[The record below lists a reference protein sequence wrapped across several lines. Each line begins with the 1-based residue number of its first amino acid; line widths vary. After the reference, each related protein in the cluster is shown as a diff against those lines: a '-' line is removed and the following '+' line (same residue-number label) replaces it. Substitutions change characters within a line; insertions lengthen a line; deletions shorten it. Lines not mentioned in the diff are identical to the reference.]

1 MIQVDLSDFTADELA
16 RLRKE
21 RQDAHE
27 AELTKFNDRKREH
40 QAQVD
45 SRQREYEDAWASRR
59 YLRVVMLWCRL
70 MLEPS
75 PPVLPAPAI
84 SATTERERILEA
96 GAAGQRVVIDRLAAR
111 LDDRWVALSGY
122 LNFKGEVDIVLLGP
136 GGIVCI
142 EVKTLNA
149 EVTVDGDEWRRQFR
163 GRNGHAIGAQ
173 TLVVDQGGR
182 SPGRQVNEPADHLHQ
197 WLQRHGI
204 DLTIRR
210 WVVLAHANSRIGPV
224 RNLTVD
230 AVLRADELDVER
242 LLGMP
247 HAVPLAPEAVGRVR
261 QLVERDHEHHTQ
273 RRTAAAKSG
282 TKRTAVEAQEAGDWA
297 AVAEREPATR
307 ESKRI
312 APTLEV
318 DQGSEAAASLHRR
331 RVAQLAVRARRL
343 VETSG
348 QDEVEAEKLRKAI
361 AHDLLVR
368 SEPTETP
375 DLLEEL
381 KYEPAAEL
389 VLRVIDEVR
398 QVFELDERC
407 LLAFAIPVGIRLRR
421 FGSRPVERSVATGES
436 LGFLSHRLRGHLG
449 VQRMVFDNR
458 LYSLT
463 DLATVRSKDWLRYLS
478 DLEAN
483 ADDALPVVQPMTVK
497 GRPDASREMTCLLGV
512 ASCDPAVAQQARDW
526 TRIHLNRIHHEE
538 TEKALMSLK
547 PHQWVPGMME
557 ELSSCGLWML
567 PHGLRAGAD
576 AAVRLATGLQVGSP
590 KATFSI
596 ASHLGWK

>member
-21 RQDAHE
+21 RQDAYE
-27 AELTKFNDRKREH
+27 VELTKFNDREREH

-45 SRQREYEDAWASRR
+45 RRQREYEDAWASRR
-59 YLRVVMLWCRL
+59 YLKAVMLWCRF
-70 MLEPS
+70 MLEPG

-96 GAAGQRVVIDRLAAR
+96 GAAGQRSVVEQLAAR

-136 GGIVCI
+136 GGIASI
-142 EVKTLNA
+142 EVKAINA
-149 EVTVDGDEWRRQFR
+149 EITVDGDEWRRQFR
-163 GRNGHAIGAQ
+163 GRNGHAMGAQ

-182 SPGRQVNEPADHLHQ
+182 SPARQVNEPADHLHQ
-197 WLQRHGI
+197 WLKRHGI

-210 WVVLAHANSRIGPV
+210 WVVLAHPNSSIGPV

-230 AVLRADELDVER
+230 AVMRADELDVER

-247 HAVPLAPEAVGRVR
+247 RAVLLAPEAVARVR
-261 QLVERDHEHHTQ
+261 QLVERDHDHHTQ
-273 RRTAAAKSG
+273 RRTATSNAAMRRNASAGPVAVHGPAVVARDEGTHEGKKS
-282 TKRTAVEAQEAGDWA
+282 V
-297 AVAEREPATR
+297 
-307 ESKRI
+307 
-312 APTLEV
+312 PTLEV

-331 RVAQLAVRARRL
+331 RVVQLAVRARRL
-343 VETSG
+343 VETEG
-348 QDEVEAEKLRKAI
+348 RDVAEADKLRKAI

-398 QVFELDERC
+398 QAFDLDDRF

-421 FGSRPVERSVATGES
+421 FGNHPVERSAATEGS
-436 LGFLSHRLRGHLG
+436 LDFLSHRLRGYLG

-463 DLATVRSKDWLRYLS
+463 DLATVRPKDWLRYLS

-483 ADDALPVVQPMTVK
+483 ADNAVPVVEQLTVR
-497 GRPDASREMTCLLGV
+497 GRPDASWEMGCLLGV
-512 ASCDPAVAQQARDW
+512 ASCDPAVAQRARGW

-576 AAVRLATGLQVGSP
+576 AAVRLATGMQVGSP

-596 ASHLGWK
+596 ASHLGRA